1 MALVHQVASSFSLEK
16 SAGRAAFSSAVWDNI
31 VGSAGVVGGAGL
43 TNDTRETGGDEIPGS
58 GVKGVVSS
66 GFLSQQG

>member
-1 MALVHQVASSFSLEK
+1 M
-16 SAGRAAFSSAVWDNI
+16 
-31 VGSAGVVGGAGL
+31 GSAGVVGGAGL